1 VIFIKQ
7 QGAAVS
13 REHIA
18 MPPAS
23 YETLPKD
30 EDLESYES
38 EDEDQDESVAH
49 RLVPFLV
56 ESRDGFAVA
65 QKAALQVA
73 CWTTLYS
80 AIAMFFHR
88 QSLSEMGFSIS
99 SILCNMLFIVGS
111 DLGSTLSGMFYGIIG
126 SFWALLVNWIFLG
139 FFPGGYTG
147 ENTSVYYI
155 GLAVIFIYTFLFI
168 ALKVPETMRFW
179 ALISFTGGYAM
190 NLVNPADNSENL
202 SSAWHM
208 NEKGYAENAFILY
221 ILGGALALLVFAIPY
236 LTSLKQSQ
244 TRVVRVAKDMADL
257 IQETVKYYSRS
268 KKTLKIYDIKEDF
281 QNLGRRL
288 KEADSL
294 GSNSWYE
301 SCGKSTRRAMT
312 LKLFNLQKSLMEYG
326 EPLLEV
332 VIDEDFKSSHTMMMS
347 KMKAPMLKVVD
358 STMSIVSKLIAATED
373 GVIDDRERQDLQDE
387 MGDMPR
393 LVEALQQQVEQA
405 SKMVGRDGHKAIQDE
420 TLGEHYVSLTICRM
434 AQLVLDEA
442 EKFLHP
448 EGDLEDDWS
457 ESLKSSF
464 TNLVNYDRGD
474 IKWAARSSICLLVN
488 FLIGV
493 YGWCDAE
500 AIEAWEKDKLS
511 SQEPVCVI
519 SKYTSGLASINVVLM
534 SRYSAG
540 TIKAALDR
548 VAAVVF
554 ASVVGTLGFTA
565 LGWCSDGYRIATI
578 IAVFFV
584 TWGFMYLKYDGSGDT
599 AGIAQRL
606 AAITVA
612 SLMADCSNDASTAT
626 TFSGKFHELSDII
639 IGVLVMNIFD
649 MMFGEEPA
657 AGQAITLLTKT
668 VTDFQEV
675 FKAYIDGQVQHDELK
690 KKMGAIESQLSEV
703 VSLCATASMEPRFW
717 RMSFNSTL
725 MTNVTDTYKI
735 LCNQLLK
742 TSRVLDDDKKMLLDN
757 LPCFNSLRND
767 IVFPCLDS
775 TTDMV
780 LATILRDQRKI
791 PDLVV
796 VPVKSDG
803 ELTVMLVND
812 LNNLGNVKTQD
823 REGEM
828 HLNPVSRCC
837 AMTTMMQSMV
847 NAMRTLQKDCVSQKL
862 MTG

>member
-1 VIFIKQ
+1 M
-7 QGAAVS
+7 S
-13 REHIA
+13 E
-18 MPPAS
+18 MPS
-23 YETLPKD
+23 YTTLSKE
-30 EDLESYES
+30 EDLESYDSDDE
-38 EDEDQDESVAH
+38 EDEGLLGRFAS
-49 RLVPFLV
+49 FLT

-65 QKAALQVA
+65 QKAALQVS
-73 CWTTLYS
+73 CWTTLY
-80 AIAMFFHR
+80 AAVAMYFHR
-88 QSLSEMGFSIS
+88 TVMDSWGLPMAT
-99 SILCNMLFIVGS
+99 ILCNMLFTVGS

-126 SFWALLVNWIFLG
+126 SFWALLVNWMFLG

-147 ENTSVYYI
+147 ENTSVFWI
-155 GLAVIFIYTFLFI
+155 ALAVIFIYTFLMI

-190 NLVNPADNSENL
+190 NLVNPADNGEEQSSNFKLSE
-202 SSAWHM
+202 H
-208 NEKGYAENAFILY
+208 GYAENAFITY
-221 ILGGALALLVFAIPY
+221 ILGGVLALVIFAIPF

-257 IQETVKYYSRS
+257 IQELVKYYSRN
-268 KKTLKIYDIKEDF
+268 KRTLKIFDIKEDF
-281 QNLGRRL
+281 QSVGRRL
-288 KEADSL
+288 DEADAL
-294 GSNSWYE
+294 GGNSWYE
-301 SCGKSTRRAMT
+301 SCGKSSRRAMT
-312 LKLFNLQKSLMEYG
+312 QKLFNLQKNLMEYA

-332 VIDEDFKSSHTMMMS
+332 IIDEDFKESHTMMMS
-347 KMKAPMLKVVD
+347 KMKGPMEKVVD
-358 STMSIVSKLIAATED
+358 GTMTIVNKLILAAED
-373 GVIDDRERQDLQDE
+373 GKIDEAERKDLQEE
-387 MGDMPR
+387 MNDLPR
-393 LVEALQQQVEQA
+393 LVAALQSQVEQG
-405 SKMVGRDGHKAIQDE
+405 SKMVGREGHKSIQDE

-457 ESLKSSF
+457 ESFKKSC
-464 TNLVNYDRGD
+464 TGLINYDRGD
-474 IKWAARSSICLLVN
+474 LKWAARSSLCLLVN
-488 FLIGV
+488 FMIGL
-493 YGWCDAE
+493 YGWCDTA
-500 AIEAWEKDKLS
+500 AIARWKDNGG
-511 SQEPVCVI
+511 QEPECMI
-519 SKYTSGLASINVVLM
+519 HKYTAGLASINVVLM

-554 ASVVGTLGFTA
+554 ASVVGTLGYTA
-565 LGWCSDGYRIATI
+565 LGWCTDVYRICTVVVI
-578 IAVFFV
+578 FFV
-584 TWGFMYLKYDGSGDT
+584 TWGFMYMKYDGSGDT

-612 SLMADCSNDASTAT
+612 SLMADCSNEASTPA
-626 TFSGKFHELSDII
+626 TFSAKFHELSDII

-649 MMFGEEPA
+649 MFFGEESA
-657 AGQAITLLTKT
+657 ATQATRMMTDT
-668 VTDFQEV
+668 VTEFQTV
-675 FKAYIDGQVQHDELK
+675 FKDYINGKLKHEDLKGKIASIDGKFSELK
-690 KKMGAIESQLSEV
+690 STCS
-703 VSLCATASMEPRFW
+703 TASMEPRFW

-725 MTNVTDTYKI
+725 MSNVIDTYKI

-742 TSRVLDDDKKMLLDN
+742 TSRVLDDDKKMLLDS
-757 LPCFNSLRND
+757 LPCFNKLRNE

-775 TTDMV
+775 TTDLV
-780 LATILRDQRKI
+780 LATIARDQRKI

-796 VPVKSDG
+796 APVKTDG